1 MSSALTFLLILGCV
15 LVVLLIVAFRIFE
28 LDSKELKQRTLWVI
42 LLCSILMGLSIL
54 FSFLGG

>member
-15 LVVLLIVAFRIFE
+15 LVVLLIVAFRTFE